1 MTTDLAT
8 LLTPMTSED
17 VKRSI
22 YSVIGKVGV
31 DTTVWKPG
39 AVVRTIIAA
48 VSIILA
54 ALTVL
59 VSYIAQS
66 GFLLLAQGVW
76 LTLVARYVFN
86 VERELATFATG
97 TLTLVNTG
105 GGVFT
110 YDAGD
115 FSVQNPDTKKT
126 YHNVEGFT
134 LAASS
139 TLTIDIIADEVGAGS
154 TSLLG
159 TIVTILAT
167 LSLVTCSNPTAA
179 VGLDDELDPDLQ
191 VRCLDKLGS
200 LSPNGPPDAYAFVA
214 RSALRADGTRIG
226 VNRVAVD
233 RDGYGNVYVTAA
245 TASGGVTGSSADPST
260 DLGALQLAIQ
270 TKCTPLGVTPWLR
283 SAVGVMQ
290 GVTYTAYSY
299 NVSGLTTA
307 GIVAAANAAL
317 AQLFA
322 KLPIGGH
329 VLIAGIGF
337 VYQDEMKAAITAAV
351 PSVFHVVFSI
361 PSADPLVPAGTV
373 MTLGAVSGSA
383 QLVARA
389 TL

>member
-59 VSYIAQS
+59 ISYIAQS
-66 GFLLLAQGVW
+66 GFLLLASGVW

-97 TLTLVNTG
+97 TLTLTNTG
-105 GGVFT
+105 GGVYT
-110 YDAGD
+110 YAVGD

-126 YHNVEGFT
+126 YHNVEPFT
-134 LAASS
+134 LLSTS
-139 TLTIDIIADEVGAGS
+139 TLTIDIIADEVGAAS
-154 TSLLG
+154 TSLIG
-159 TIVTILAT
+159 TIVSIATELAG
-167 LSLVTCSNPTAA
+167 VTCSNPIAA

-200 LSPNGPPDAYAFVA
+200 LSPNGPSDAYAFVA
-214 RSALRADGTRIG
+214 RGALRADGTRIG

-233 RDGYGNVYVTAA
+233 RDGYGNIYVTVA
-245 TASGGVTGSSADPST
+245 TASGGVTGNSADPAT

-270 TKCTPLGVTPWLR
+270 TKCTPLGVTPWTR
-283 SAVGVMQ
+283 AAVGVMQ
-290 GVTYTAYSY
+290 GITYTAYSY

-307 GIVAAANAAL
+307 AIVTAANAAL

-329 VLIAGIGF
+329 VLIAGIGYL
-337 VYQDEMKAAITAAV
+337 YQDEMKAAITAAV
-351 PSVFHVVFSI
+351 PSVFHVVFSLPDI
-361 PSADPLVPAGTV
+361 DPLVPAGAV
-373 MTLGAVSGSA
+373 MTLGSVSGTA
-383 QLVARA
+383 QLVARS
-389 TL
+389 TI